1 MRRAEVEKALASI
14 RAGEPREAIEAA
26 KRLIGARVN
35 VRNELTEI
43 ARLKAYPRWA
53 RIAAIYCLGFL
64 TGSRTSRALTSV
76 LGDQTENY
84 LVREHAAEALGNL
97 RAKFAVPLLSSL
109 IFSPERS
116 VLKKSCIYALSQIA
130 NREARAALEKFADTK
145 PTGVIDKELKSALR
159 ELRKDGKN

>member
-1 MRRAEVEKALASI
+1 
-14 RAGEPREAIEAA
+14 
-26 KRLIGARVN
+26 
-35 VRNELTEI
+35 
-43 ARLKAYPRWA
+43 
-53 RIAAIYCLGFL
+53 
-64 TGSRTSRALTSV
+64 
-76 LGDQTENY
+76 